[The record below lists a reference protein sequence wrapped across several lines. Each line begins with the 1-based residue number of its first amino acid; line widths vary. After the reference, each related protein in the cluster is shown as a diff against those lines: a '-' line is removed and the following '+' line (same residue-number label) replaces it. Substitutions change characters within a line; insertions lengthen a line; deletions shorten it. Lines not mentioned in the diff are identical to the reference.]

1 MRTIVIC
8 LLALLT
14 SRAMAQPS
22 SGAETKKEWKVVLP
36 GIIAYPGIPSG
47 TAEVLNDLLLEAM
60 LSRHGI
66 RAVGPSD
73 VRSLLAAEQQ
83 AQLLG
88 CSDEGCM
95 TRLAGILGADFLVGG
110 TIGKLDN
117 LFVLNLQIIDAREG
131 KVTSRAS
138 ESFPSLAEA
147 PARVGPLTDRL
158 LNAQPRYRA
167 STAAFA
173 RALPTKAMEP
183 GEFCQRMQEYLD
195 GASRAPYAGALVEL
209 RRTLLS
215 DLVATQYQMVFDQK
229 RSCFWSSHGRTQG
242 LLRLQRYRAGDD
254 EAAFDVWRRAKE
266 FDAMAEALTLLAE
279 AYPRGLEMEK
289 NGTGRRLE
297 ELPFSVREEAPER
310 PEQIPGY
317 APYRQAYLEALPL
330 LKQAL
335 SLVERDDSKAFAAL
349 FSHADPRRANRDP
362 PSIMENLRHTRKT
375 GFTLEPCPPLA
386 MGWSDLGSAIE
397 RFQKSKELG
406 LCYRKVKDEY
416 VSIERIFFIHDGK
429 TWRLLGT

>member
-1 MRTIVIC
+1 MRSITIGLLG
-8 LLALLT
+8 LLAAHAL
-14 SRAMAQPS
+14 AQTAPPPPQ
-22 SGAETKKEWKVVLP
+22 KDWKIVVP

-138 ESFPSLAEA
+138 ESFSSLAEA

-173 RALPTKAMEP
+173 RALPTKAMET
-183 GEFCQRMQEYLD
+183 GEFCKRMQEYLD

-266 FDAMAEALTLLAE
+266 FDAMAESLTLLAE

-297 ELPFSVREEAPER
+297 ELPFAVREEVPER

-375 GFTLEPCPPLA
+375 GFALEPCPPLA
-386 MGWSDLGSAIE
+386 MGWSDLASAIE
-397 RFQKSKELG
+397 RFQKTKELG
-406 LCYRKVKDEY
+406 LCYRKVRSDY
-416 VSIERIFFIHDGK
+416 VSIERILFVHDGK
-429 TWRLLGT
+429 AWRLLGT

>member
-1 MRTIVIC
+1 MRT
-8 LLALLT
+8 LSLLLT
-14 SRAMAQPS
+14 LLLPCGTLAQPS
-22 SGAETKKEWKVVLP
+22 PAAETKKEWKVVLP
-36 GIIAYPGIPSG
+36 GIIAYPGIPAG

-147 PARVGPLTDRL
+147 PTRVGPLTDRL

-173 RALPTKAMEP
+173 RALPAKALEP
-183 GEFCQRMQEYLD
+183 GEFCKRMQEYLD
-195 GASRAPYAGALVEL
+195 GASRAPYTGTLVEL
-209 RRTLLS
+209 RRTLLT

-242 LLRLQRYRAGDD
+242 ELRLQRYRAGDD
-254 EAAFDVWRRAKE
+254 EAAFDVWRRARE

-297 ELPFSVREEAPER
+297 ELPFAVREEAPDR
-310 PEQIPGY
+310 PEHIPGY
-317 APYRQAYLEALPL
+317 ATYRQAYLEALPL

-335 SLVERDDSKAFAAL
+335 SLVERNDPKAFAAL
-349 FSHADPRRANRDP
+349 FSNPDPKCASRNP
-362 PSIMENLRHTRKT
+362 PSIMESLRQTRKT
-375 GFTLEPCPPLA
+375 GFVLEPCPPLA
-386 MGWSDLGSAIE
+386 MGRADLESAIE
-397 RFQKSKELG
+397 RFQKTRELG
-406 LCYRKVKDEY
+406 LYYRKVKGDY
-416 VSIERIFFIHDGK
+416 VSIDRIFFIHDGK
-429 TWRLLGT
+429 AWRLLGT